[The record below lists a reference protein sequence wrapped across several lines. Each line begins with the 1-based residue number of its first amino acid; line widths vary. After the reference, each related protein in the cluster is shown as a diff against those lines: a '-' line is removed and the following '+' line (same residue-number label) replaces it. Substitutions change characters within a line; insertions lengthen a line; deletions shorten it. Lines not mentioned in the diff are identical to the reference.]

1 MRERGESKKSL
12 REELGALQPAEQ
24 RQRLFALEAE
34 LVEKRRAI
42 LEKLSPEDRE
52 FLAEFDLSWET
63 LRQFRKEFRQD

>member
-24 RQRLFALEAE
+24 RQSLFALEAE